1 MLGKSSA
8 VPAQYGVGR
17 HHVKTSP
24 PIGPESAQHNPQQ
37 PVATVEAQA
46 TRRVVLKNRKLV
58 TKRQDLRLQ
67 SVTGSKSGDYQSE
80 NSDEKR
86 AHRGNRHDLT
96 NDRNLCV
103 FRWDEFSVTTGIEID
118 KIQLNDRRITWYR
131 LSHVV
136 FTETR
141 KEASRY
147 AEDFIGNHVRTTS
160 GIEIAEQL
168 DLFSEPTESSEKLE
182 CPATS

>member
-1 MLGKSSA
+1 M
-8 VPAQYGVGR
+8 VPSISFSGR
-17 HHVKTSP
+17 
-24 PIGPESAQHNPQQ
+24 EC
-37 PVATVEAQA
+37 
-46 TRRVVLKNRKLV
+46 
-58 TKRQDLRLQ
+58 
-67 SVTGSKSGDYQSE
+67 
-80 NSDEKR
+80 
-86 AHRGNRHDLT
+86 RHADKIFAFPART
-96 NDRNLCV
+96 
-103 FRWDEFSVTTGIEID
+103 EFSVTTGIEID